1 MSFGSDLDEKG
12 WQAGAVVSQD
22 MLPAVVPLLSRAG
35 LPPPV
40 IDGGDWLVVVSQTC
54 DVVAAK
60 EEAEPL
66 VELLHCRPIANL
78 RAEFQGRKSTRRL
91 DFRPNKADLPA
102 AFLSAHALADRYE
115 VPRALF
121 LHHEP
126 DQGRNL
132 SKNAVTNLQAWYALR
147 YSRPAWPDAFNDR
160 WSPAKKALL
169 KVLHPLKEDVAEVR
183 VAILERDD
191 ELPAGSDYHVSLFF
205 IVDDET
211 WNGDPEARQ
220 AALLAF
226 AEFTAALENC
236 DGIEVDKDLSDVLP
250 GGDFSWQLTKSTD
263 EWNFANLSHQE

>member
-1 MSFGSDLDEKG
+1 MPCC
-12 WQAGAVVSQD
+12 VT
-22 MLPAVVPLLSRAG
+22 PAPRLWAG
-35 LPPPV
+35 LP
-40 IDGGDWLVVVSQTC
+40 
-54 DVVAAK
+54 
-60 EEAEPL
+60 
-66 VELLHCRPIANL
+66 ANACL
-78 RAEFQGRKSTRRL
+78 MHWRTTAT
-91 DFRPNKADLPA
+91 PNKADLPA

-126 DQGRNL
+126 DQDRHL

-191 ELPAGSDYHVSLFF
+191 ELPAGSDYHVTLFF

-211 WNGDPEARQ
+211 WNGDPEARH
-220 AALLAF
+220 AAQLAF